1 MSAAT
6 SNSVMLNK
14 HKHNP
19 IRVVAG
25 LGLGLGLVLGVF
37 SVILLEM
44 TADMHG
50 LSFNLCS
57 CCSKTHQY
65 TDKET
70 AVLVFQ
76 PLLCLLNTI
85 YGSHNRTLYAKVVT
99 AN

>member
-1 MSAAT
+1 M
-6 SNSVMLNK
+6 
-14 HKHNP
+14 
-19 IRVVAG
+19 
-25 LGLGLGLVLGVF
+25 LGVF